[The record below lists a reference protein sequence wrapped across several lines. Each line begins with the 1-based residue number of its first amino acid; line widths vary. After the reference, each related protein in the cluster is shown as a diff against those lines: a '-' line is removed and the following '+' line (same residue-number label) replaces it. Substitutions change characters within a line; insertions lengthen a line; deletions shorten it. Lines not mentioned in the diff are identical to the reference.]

1 MEIQSLAL
9 TLRLQYPSS
18 TLSLPDLLLSFTT
31 TRDMPNFTLS
41 EDTEP
46 RAPPAALSQLCDKCS
61 VLSFDDAWF
70 GYEEEGVL
78 EPEKGRILE
87 LEYDQRDTLP
97 DLPILRAS
105 AAAGCAFCAAL
116 REATLG
122 LQLGG
127 PADIEYQLE
136 FTWGMDDE
144 DFVHIGL
151 YLLVATVFLKLR
163 QETHNES
170 TTHKIVFNIDSEGRL
185 HIPHSRSP

>member
-1 MEIQSLAL
+1 
-9 TLRLQYPSS
+9 
-18 TLSLPDLLLSFTT
+18 
-31 TRDMPNFTLS
+31 MPNFTLS
-41 EDTEP
+41 EDTEL

-70 GYEEEGVL
+70 GDEKEGVFDG
-78 EPEKGRILE
+78 EQGRILE

-116 REATLG
+116 RDATLD
-122 LQLGG
+122 LQLNGT
-127 PADIEYQLE
+127 AELQYQLE
-136 FTWGMDDE
+136 YMWGIDDE
-144 DFVHIGL
+144 DFAHIGL
-151 YLLVATVFLKLR
+151 YLLVATVFLKLG